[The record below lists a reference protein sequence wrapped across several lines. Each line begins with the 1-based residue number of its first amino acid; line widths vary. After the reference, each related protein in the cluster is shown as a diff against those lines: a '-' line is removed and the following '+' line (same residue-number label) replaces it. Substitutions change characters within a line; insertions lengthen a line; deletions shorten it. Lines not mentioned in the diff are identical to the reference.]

1 MLHRQREGD
10 EQSADLPVLMTTQGL
25 QRMACDWVDRHHRE
39 IFRFLARLTGKIP
52 TAEDLTQETFLRAF
66 RSFRQLRDPEAVRP
80 WLYRI
85 AWNAYLDHRRSAR
98 AAERSAESRAER
110 PEFRDDSPDAED
122 RLLNRELGVRLRR
135 VVDRLPPRQRSVFL
149 LRLDDQ
155 LSFEEIGRCLQCSA
169 VVARSHFRHALQR
182 VRWECRQEGLHL

>member
-1 MLHRQREGD
+1 MIHRQREGD

-39 IFRFLARLTGKIP
+39 IFRFLARLTGRIP

-85 AWNAYLDHRRSAR
+85 AWNAYLDHGRIAR
-98 AAERSAESRAER
+98 AAERSAGNTAGLCE
-110 PEFRDDSPDAED
+110 PRDAGPDAEE
-122 RLLNRELGVRLRR
+122 RLLNRELGIRLRK
-135 VVDRLPPRQRSVFL
+135 VVDRLPPRQRIVFM

-182 VRWECRQEGLHL
+182 MRRDCRQEGLHL